1 MRVVPS
7 GGPTPPPPPTPS
19 TGPRPAARAT
29 DPAEAE
35 EFAPTGELARLL
47 EAVRQAPDVR
57 ADVVADVA
65 ARLAAGELDTPA
77 AAADAARGLLRD
89 G

>member
-1 MRVVPS
+1 MRVEPS
-7 GGPTPPPPPTPS
+7 TGPTPPPPA
-19 TGPRPAARAT
+19 GPKPASRSSAPA
-29 DPAEAE
+29 AEAE

-47 EAVRQAPDVR
+47 EAVRGTPDVR

-77 AAADAARGLLRD
+77 AAAGAARGLLND